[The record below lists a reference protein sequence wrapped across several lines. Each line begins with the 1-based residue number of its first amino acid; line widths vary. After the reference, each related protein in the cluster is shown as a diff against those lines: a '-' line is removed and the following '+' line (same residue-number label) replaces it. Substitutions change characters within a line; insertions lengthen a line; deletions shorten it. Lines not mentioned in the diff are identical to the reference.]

1 MDINLNIPLGRRE
14 SGPEGLEPDIVM
26 ILSYLYGGSASLH
39 PTLRLRG
46 ELPKHP
52 VVVGSKLAHVR
63 EAPITG
69 DIGNGRVRGLW
80 IQD

>member
-1 MDINLNIPLGRRE
+1 MDIALERLE
-14 SGPEGLEPDIVM
+14 SGSRGGEPDIVM
-26 ILSYLYGGSASLH
+26 ILSYLYGGSASLR

-63 EAPITG
+63 KAPITG
-69 DIGNGRVRGLW
+69 DIRNSRVRHLLV
-80 IQD
+80 QD